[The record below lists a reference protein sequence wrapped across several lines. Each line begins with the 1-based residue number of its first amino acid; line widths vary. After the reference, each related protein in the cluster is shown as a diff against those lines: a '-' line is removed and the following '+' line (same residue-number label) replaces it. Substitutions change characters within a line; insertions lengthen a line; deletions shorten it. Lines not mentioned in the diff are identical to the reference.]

1 MSPCEND
8 TPINWKRNLIVAWL
22 GCFLTGAAFSLVMP
36 FLPLYVEQL
45 GVTGHSALNMW
56 SGIVFSITFLFSA
69 IASPFWGGL
78 ADRKGRKLM
87 LLRSALGMGI
97 VMVLMGLAQNIW
109 QFLILRALLGLLG
122 GFVPNANALIATQV
136 PRNKS
141 GWALGTLSTGGVSGA
156 LLGPMAGGL
165 LADSYGLR
173 PVFFIT
179 ASVLILCFFVTLFC
193 IREKFQPVSKKE
205 MLHMREVVTSLKN
218 PKLVL
223 SLFVTT
229 LIIQVATGS
238 IAPILTLYVRELAGN
253 VSNVAFISGMIASVP
268 RRGGSAK
275 RTTTRQTWRSNRTR
289 KILITALIFSV
300 LLLIPMSY
308 VQTPLQLGILRF
320 LLGAADGALLPA
332 VQTLLV
338 YNSSN
343 RIAGRI
349 FSYNQ
354 SFRDIGNVTGP
365 LMGAAISANYG
376 FRAVFLVTAGVVL
389 FNAVY
394 SWNSLRRRR
403 IPRYRTDFSP
413 FILAKAENQLSFS
426 LKPHQL
432 KGRIVMTMYATL
444 EEAIDAARE
453 EFLADNPGI
462 DAEDANVQQF
472 NAQKYVLQ
480 DGDIMW
486 QVEFFADEG
495 EEGECLPM
503 LSGEAAQSVFDG
515 DYDEIEIRQEWQE
528 ENTLH
533 EWDEGEFQLEP
544 PLDTEEGRAAAD
556 EWDER

>member
-1 MSPCEND
+1 MVRCS
-8 TPINWKRNLIVAWL
+8 AQWL
-22 GCFLTGAAFSLVMP
+22 
-36 FLPLYVEQL
+36 
-45 GVTGHSALNMW
+45 
-56 SGIVFSITFLFSA
+56 
-69 IASPFWGGL
+69 
-78 ADRKGRKLM
+78 
-87 LLRSALGMGI
+87 
-97 VMVLMGLAQNIW
+97 
-109 QFLILRALLGLLG
+109 
-122 GFVPNANALIATQV
+122 
-136 PRNKS
+136 
-141 GWALGTLSTGGVSGA
+141 
-156 LLGPMAGGL
+156 GGL

-253 VSNVAFISGMIASVP
+253 VSNVCLIQWHDRLLVP
-268 RRGGSAK
+268 GVAALLSAPRLGK
-275 RTTTRQTWRSNRTR
+275 LGDRIGPE

-343 RIAGRI
+343 QIAGRI

-403 IPRYRTDFSP
+403 IP
-413 FILAKAENQLSFS
+413 
-426 LKPHQL
+426 
-432 KGRIVMTMYATL
+432 
-444 EEAIDAARE
+444 
-453 EFLADNPGI
+453 
-462 DAEDANVQQF
+462 
-472 NAQKYVLQ
+472 
-480 DGDIMW
+480 
-486 QVEFFADEG
+486 QV
-495 EEGECLPM
+495 
-503 LSGEAAQSVFDG
+503 S
-515 DYDEIEIRQEWQE
+515 
-528 ENTLH
+528 N
-533 EWDEGEFQLEP
+533 
-544 PLDTEEGRAAAD
+544 
-556 EWDER
+556 